1 MNLLTLSELDQE
13 YLNSSITEVE
23 VLAAIKSMPIN
34 KSPRPD
40 GFSAE
45 FYKEFWTELQPIF
58 MSMVNNFSHNRTLPQ
73 TMNLAYITVLHKDGK
88 DPLNCSSFRAISL
101 LDHDYKIITKLSAKR
116 LEIILPKLISPD
128 QTGFVKG
135 RYSSDNIR
143 TLLNIINHLDT
154 CQRPSLLLS
163 LDAEKAFDRVEWNFL
178 LAILNRLNMGSRF
191 IEWVKSIYKSPKAAV
206 ITNCSSSDF
215 FPLTRGTRQGCP
227 LSPLLFA
234 IVICYR
240 TTR

>member
-1 MNLLTLSELDQE
+1 M
-13 YLNSSITEVE
+13 
-23 VLAAIKSMPIN
+23 
-34 KSPRPD
+34 RPQ
-40 GFSAE
+40 A
-45 FYKEFWTELQPIF
+45 
-58 MSMVNNFSHNRTLPQ
+58 
-73 TMNLAYITVLHKDGK
+73 
-88 DPLNCSSFRAISL
+88 SFRPISI
-101 LDHDYKIITKLSAKR
+101 LDHDYKIITKLLAKR

-143 TLLNIINHLDT
+143 RLLNVINHLDT
-154 CQRPSLLLS
+154 CQRSSLLLS

-178 LAILNRLNMGSRF
+178 FAILNRLNMGSRF
-191 IEWVKSIYKSPKAAV
+191 MEWVKSIYKNPNAAV

-215 FPLTRGTRQGCP
+215 FSLTRGTRQGCP

-240 TTR
+240 TTRQSNLEDTQDIKLILRNLMLFSYI